1 MFVYFSRYMCTGF
14 IGSFWGVSFYAY
26 LYYVGLN
33 VTGLIASLTLG
44 FPAILISTHITS
56 RIVMPIVD
64 KIILNGDM
72 ETDEPSPRRLRKLER
87 VKFPSRCAVLIALIY
102 MLGLFSNSYIVYE
115 DSVVAF
121 LFHALTAIIA
131 LQIARDYYIERHEEE
146 LTMQHFKQKLKP
158 HIHKNFDIMRI
169 FTSPLSILFILVLS
183 LNGFL
188 RLGFYF
194 KACRE
199 EQFAC
204 DVSNFL
210 QPLASLAG
218 EAAANRNL
226 RYFLSVSSLI
236 LVPLI
241 MRQFLKHHGN
251 LNGTSPAVM
260 CAHYVPILS
269 AICVALHWALQAAP
283 PAVLNTLATWQVG

>member
-1 MFVYFSRYMCTGF
+1 
-14 IGSFWGVSFYAY
+14 
-26 LYYVGLN
+26 
-33 VTGLIASLTLG
+33 
-44 FPAILISTHITS
+44 
-56 RIVMPIVD
+56 
-64 KIILNGDM
+64 
-72 ETDEPSPRRLRKLER
+72 
-87 VKFPSRCAVLIALIY
+87 
-102 MLGLFSNSYIVYE
+102 
-115 DSVVAF
+115 
-121 LFHALTAIIA
+121 
-131 LQIARDYYIERHEEE
+131 
-146 LTMQHFKQKLKP
+146 
-158 HIHKNFDIMRI
+158 MRI

-218 EAAANRNL
+218 EAASNRNL
-226 RYFLSVSSLI
+226 RYFFSISSLI

-283 PAVLNTLATWQVG
+283 PAVLNTLATWQVGSFFSLHKLTCINLTQVFHSIQLLTRPLKQKKNKLPSYYDSRINYGRSD